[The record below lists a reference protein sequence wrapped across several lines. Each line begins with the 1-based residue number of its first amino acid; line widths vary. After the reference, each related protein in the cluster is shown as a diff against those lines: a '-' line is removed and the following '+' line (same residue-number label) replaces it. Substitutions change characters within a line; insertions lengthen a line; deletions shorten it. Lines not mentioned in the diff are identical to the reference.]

1 MNYVCRYLGRRFF
14 LVFVEK
20 IMLKDKIKPIANLL
34 NGHPLMAVFEINLTC
49 NSQCAYCDLPLN
61 QGRYELSRDEIET
74 IFSDLYKTGLR
85 YVLLQGGE
93 PTLRKDLPE
102 IFEDLHK
109 IGYDLTLI
117 TNGTRMKP
125 DLIECAKQV
134 TASISISLDTL
145 DRDRYRRIRGADQLD
160 MVLSGIE
167 RLYDY
172 PYEKYI
178 TCIVSELN
186 RDDVMDV
193 VRFSRERGFIPVVGA
208 YHWNIERYGKFDQEL
223 QYQKQVAANV
233 FQEVLQSN
241 LVPRGYFRRY
251 LQDNINWLNDRALQ
265 PCDAGRYSISIDSS
279 GNVAPCLALKHAGNL
294 LESSLPEILANFDK
308 QAIKLCSDK
317 SSCNMM
323 CSRAIGSSIRHP
335 LDALMTPR
343 TIMPTITQ
351 C

>member
-1 MNYVCRYLGRRFF
+1 
-14 LVFVEK
+14 
-20 IMLKDKIKPIANLL
+20 MLSDRIKSLANLF
-34 NGHPLMAVFEINLTC
+34 NGRPLMAVFEINLTC

-61 QGRYELSRDEIET
+61 QGRYEMSRDEIKK

-85 YVLLQGGE
+85 YILLQGGE

-102 IFEDLHK
+102 VLEDLYK

-125 DLIECAKQV
+125 ELIECAKQV
-134 TASISISLDTL
+134 IVSISISLDTL
-145 DRDRYRRIRGADQLD
+145 DRYRYRRIRGADQLD

-167 RLYDY
+167 RLRDY
-172 PYEKYI
+172 PHAKYI
-178 TCIVSELN
+178 TCIVSKLN
-186 RDDVMDV
+186 RDDVLDV
-193 VRFSRERGFIPVVGA
+193 VRYSREHGFIPVVGA
-208 YHWNIERYGKFDQEL
+208 YHWDIERYGKVDQEL

-251 LQDNINWLNDRALQ
+251 LQDNIDWLNDRSLQ
-265 PCDAGRYSISIDSS
+265 SCDAGRYSISIDSS
-279 GNVAPCLALKHAGNL
+279 GNVAPCLALKHTGNL
-294 LESSLPEILANFDK
+294 LESSLAEILDNFDK
-308 QAIKLCSDK
+308 QAIKSCSDK

-323 CSRAIGSSIRHP
+323 CSRVIGSSLRHP

-343 TIMPTITQ
+343 TIAATSTQ